1 MAIGQFGLRIDERLQ
16 TISTDHQDTP
26 DKLIVEKSASRV
38 DSIFRGLRAGLI
50 GLTPGEGWKE
60 SRPGMIGAMSIGA
73 LSLLY
78 PELGEL
84 SNSEYRERIS
94 GLNDWLELSVAFN
107 EYFDTG
113 LTGVIRGVEDSES
126 VASGLLD
133 IAIGRVEKLMAR
145 GEMSERRKG
154 IIAGCLQDMIT
165 VELWALQKGESLS
178 FEDILNYKKLVN
190 GINIVASATIAMDK
204 EDFLLG
210 RVKDGFD
217 ENQGCSPGNF
227 EMVKQRY
234 CWLLD
239 NTPRNENEAR
249 LISILYSTLAADI
262 ADSWIGY
269 ELDKKLGV
277 ETFVT
282 GALRETNGSDN
293 NAEKLLK
300 VKADEYVKIAEE
312 RGLGRLLSGILGFMV
327 SPLKFYR
334 SMYMMALKMGVK
346 VERGDLGGMLKNLY
360 LKISKNMIFEREKSY
375 IHTMANA
382 SS

>member
-249 LISILYSTLAADI
+249 LISS
-262 ADSWIGY
+262 
-269 ELDKKLGV
+269 
-277 ETFVT
+277 
-282 GALRETNGSDN
+282 
-293 NAEKLLK
+293 
-300 VKADEYVKIAEE
+300 
-312 RGLGRLLSGILGFMV
+312 
-327 SPLKFYR
+327 
-334 SMYMMALKMGVK
+334 
-346 VERGDLGGMLKNLY
+346 
-360 LKISKNMIFEREKSY
+360 IF
-375 IHTMANA
+375 I
-382 SS
+382 